1 VDRETPSP
9 PLWEKRVSER
19 AKIRLTLSPQ
29 AERYVRQDAPVD
41 VRRMAAGGALPLP
54 PIELAT
60 VLFALV
66 HDPDEEVKARATE
79 SLATLPESMRATV
92 LGGPAHPAVLG
103 YLAHVVKDDAEACET
118 LALNPRSDDGT
129 IAFLATLPHR
139 RVVDVVSHNQE
150 RMLREPEIV
159 EALGANPLTSRATID
174 RILNFLG
181 LERPEAE
188 AASDLAL
195 DTPPQEGTLSDVDAE
210 ATLRAILGNDT
221 GGLAEELVQD
231 REEEAKEPDP
241 DPEDANTNLYA
252 LVQGLSVF
260 QKIKLARM
268 GNKEARS
275 LLVRDRNKIV
285 ATAAIRSPKITDNE
299 VVAFAK
305 ARSVCDEVLRAIAA
319 NRDWTRNYQVKLGLS
334 TNPKCPQATAIKFL
348 NYLQERDLRVIMK
361 SRDVPTAVA
370 THARRI
376 LAKKGKV

>member
-1 VDRETPSP
+1 V
-9 PLWEKRVSER
+9 EKRVSER

-92 LGGPAHPAVLG
+92 LSGPAHPAVLG
-103 YLAHVVKDDAEACET
+103 YLAHALKDDGEACEM
-118 LALNPRSDDGT
+118 LALNSHSDDGT

-139 RVVDVVSHNQE
+139 RVVDVVSHNQT

-174 RILNFLG
+174 RILSFLG

-188 AASDLAL
+188 ATSDLSL
-195 DTPPQEGTLSDVDAE
+195 ETPPPEAALSDVDAE
-210 ATLRAILGNDT
+210 TALRAILGDDT
-221 GGLAEELVQD
+221 RGLAEELVED
-231 REEEAKEPDP
+231 REQDAGDPDP
-241 DPEDANTNLYA
+241 DDANTNLYS

-299 VVAFAK
+299 VIAFAK
-305 ARSVCDEVLRAIAA
+305 ARSVCDEVLRTIAA
-319 NRDWTRNYQVKLGLS
+319 NRDWTRNYQVKHGLA

>member
-1 VDRETPSP
+1 
-9 PLWEKRVSER
+9 
-19 AKIRLTLSPQ
+19 
-29 AERYVRQDAPVD
+29 
-41 VRRMAAGGALPLP
+41 
-54 PIELAT
+54 
-60 VLFALV
+60 
-66 HDPDEEVKARATE
+66 
-79 SLATLPESMRATV
+79 
-92 LGGPAHPAVLG
+92 
-103 YLAHVVKDDAEACET
+103 
-118 LALNPRSDDGT
+118 
-129 IAFLATLPHR
+129 
-139 RVVDVVSHNQE
+139 
-150 RMLREPEIV
+150 MLREPEIV

-188 AASDLAL
+188 AASDLSL
-195 DTPPQEGTLSDVDAE
+195 DTPPLEATLSDVDAE
-210 ATLRAILGNDT
+210 ATLRAILGDDT
-221 GGLAEELVQD
+221 GGLAEELVED
-231 REEEAKEPDP
+231 REDDAKEPAP

-319 NRDWTRNYQVKLGLS
+319 NRDWTRNYQVKLGLA

-348 NYLQERDLRVIMK
+348 NYLQERDLRGIMK